1 MEYKRKIILE
11 NVQRSFSSESRRLRS
26 LSLKERQKFYEN
38 VKVVLGT
45 LSVRQL
51 KKKKKKRSASK
62 RSSGR
67 VGKKVEIVDRNN
79 VCAKIPRIETLRNR
93 VARRAITFG
102 DNIYFV
108 TCFVY
113 SSFRFK
119 GAVIKNY

>member
-26 LSLKERQKFYEN
+26 LSLKERQKFY

-51 KKKKKKRSASK
+51 KKKKKRSASK

>member
-11 NVQRSFSSESRRLRS
+11 NVQRSFTSESRRLRS

-51 KKKKKKRSASK
+51 KKKKKRSASK

-67 VGKKVEIVDRNN
+67 VGKKVEIVDRDN

>member
-11 NVQRSFSSESRRLRS
+11 NVQRSFTSESRRLRS
-26 LSLKERQKFYEN
+26 LSLKERQKFY

-51 KKKKKKRSASK
+51 KKKKKRSASK

-67 VGKKVEIVDRNN
+67 VGKKVEIVDRDN

-119 GAVIKNY
+119 GAMIKNY

>member
-51 KKKKKKRSASK
+51 KKKKKRSASK

>member
-11 NVQRSFSSESRRLRS
+11 NVQRSFTSESRRLRS

-51 KKKKKKRSASK
+51 KKKKKRSASK

>member
-1 MEYKRKIILE
+1 MEYKRRIILE
-11 NVQRSFSSESRRLRS
+11 NVQRSFSSLRS
-26 LSLKERQKFYEN
+26 LSLEERQKFYEN

-51 KKKKKKRSASK
+51 KKKKKKKRSASK
-62 RSSGR
+62 RSSER

-102 DNIYFV
+102 DNIYSV

-113 SSFRFK
+113 SSFRFE